1 MSGVMLGQS
10 IGIEWASLIVSTI
23 IIFAAGAGAV
33 WLGMRPLGAIIRWQE
48 GMFDDVLR
56 HKLLLDVHPRVA
68 TVMSLVGIALMAIIG
83 YGLTGSWLGA
93 IAVGAIGAAFPS
105 LVMRVL
111 KARRLAKLESQ
122 LVDGIQTLTS
132 GVRAGLNLVQAFE
145 LVSRDGPVPMNQEF
159 NHLLREYEYGV
170 PLDEAMSNAAR
181 RVDSGDYRLLFSA
194 LQTHRER
201 GGDLGQTLDRI
212 AESIREIQRL
222 DNRVKTLTAQG
233 RATARW
239 LGLMPIAVLAIL
251 YLLVDPTGVRKLFI
265 DDIGKLVLTGIVVL
279 NVVGFIWIKKIV
291 SIDV

>member
-1 MSGVMLGQS
+1 MSGAMLGQS
-10 IGIEWASLIVSTI
+10 IPIEWAGLIISTI

-33 WLGMRPLGAIIRWQE
+33 WLGMRPLGAIVRWQE
-48 GMFDDVLR
+48 KMFDDVLR
-56 HKLLLDVHPRVA
+56 HKLLLDIHPRVA

-83 YGLTGSWLGA
+83 YGLTGSWLGTV
-93 IAVGAIGAAFPS
+93 AVGAIGAAFPS
-105 LVMRVL
+105 LVMRAL
-111 KARRLAKLESQ
+111 KTRRLNKLESQ

-170 PLDEAMSNAAR
+170 PLDEAMSNAAE
-181 RVDSGDYRLLFSA
+181 RVNSGDYRLLFSA

-201 GGDLGQTLDRI
+201 GGDLGETLDRI

-239 LGLMPIAVLAIL
+239 LGLMPIVVLAIL
-251 YLLVDPTGVRKLFI
+251 YLLVDPNGVKDLFV
-265 DDIGKLVLTGIVVL
+265 DDIGKLILTGIVVL
-279 NVVGFIWIKKIV
+279 NVAGFLWIKKIV